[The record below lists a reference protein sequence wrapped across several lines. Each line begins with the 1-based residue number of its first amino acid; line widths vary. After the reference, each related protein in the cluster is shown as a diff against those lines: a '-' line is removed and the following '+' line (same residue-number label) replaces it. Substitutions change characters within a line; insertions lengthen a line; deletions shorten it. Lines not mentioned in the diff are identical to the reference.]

1 MFKTLKWEDWL
12 GVGLGAWLIASPF
25 VFGFSDQPAPT
36 MNALIMGCVLV
47 LDEMLEIGVHET
59 VEEWIDL
66 VAGAWLVVAPVA
78 LGFSSQLVAA
88 ANTVLVGLLTLAFA
102 LLAMSDLDAKLG
114 GWWRRRV
121 TGHQ

>member
-25 VFGFSDQPAPT
+25 VFGFSAQPAPT

-47 LDEMLEIGVHET
+47 LEEMLEIGVHET

-66 VAGAWLVVAPVA
+66 VAGAWLVISPVA
-78 LGFSSQLVAA
+78 LGFTSQTAAA
-88 ANTVLVGLLTLAFA
+88 ANTVIVGLLTLAFA
-102 LLAMSDLDAKLG
+102 LLAMSDVDEKLG

-121 TGHQ
+121 TGH